1 MGRRSRKRS
10 RGQSGPAQTA
20 DPPSGSGRSAGSSR
34 AERDAARRRRTEAG
48 GRPSRRP
55 RGRSASERPAAPW
68 GRFPLTELVVLL
80 ALILGVAGL
89 VVGVQEERGR
99 TLFLA
104 GLALGSLGGLEL
116 AIRDHFAG
124 YRSHSTLLAAAGS
137 AVTVIALSLLLAAVG
152 PGLSTAV
159 LLLADLAVGALVFTL
174 AFFRLRR
181 VFQQRSGGLSFR

>member
-10 RGQSGPAQTA
+10 RGQAGSAHTV
-20 DPPSGSGRSAGSSR
+20 DPPSGSGRDGRSSR
-34 AERDAARRRRTEAG
+34 AERDAARRRRAEAG
-48 GRPSRRP
+48 GGARAKARKAR
-55 RGRSASERPAAPW
+55 AERPPAPW

-80 ALILGVAGL
+80 ALVLGVAGL
-89 VVGVQEERGR
+89 VVGVEEERGR
-99 TLFLA
+99 TLFAA

-124 YRSHSTLLAAAGS
+124 YRSHSTLLAAAG
-137 AVTVIALSLLLAAVG
+137 AVAAVVMLSLLLAAVG

>member
-10 RGQSGPAQTA
+10 RGQGGPAQAA
-20 DPPSGSGRSAGSSR
+20 DPPPGSGRGARSSR
-34 AERDAARRRRTEAG
+34 AERDAARRRRAEGG
-48 GRPSRRP
+48 GRPARRSRRGP
-55 RGRSASERPAAPW
+55 TSERPPAPW
-68 GRFPLTELVVLL
+68 GRFPLTEIVVLL
-80 ALILGVAGL
+80 ALVLGVAGL
-89 VVGVQEERGR
+89 VVGVEEDRGR
-99 TLFLA
+99 TMFLA

-124 YRSHSTLLAAAGS
+124 YRSHSTLLAAAG
-137 AVTVIALSLLLAAVG
+137 AAAAVIAVSMLLAAIG

-159 LLLADLAVGALVFTL
+159 LLLAALAVGALVFTL